1 MFDLNNDGTI
11 TIQELQQAMIRMGQ
25 PLTRKEANEMLKAMD
40 ENGDGLISYR
50 GKRSTRIT
58 EQIIA

>member
-1 MFDLNNDGTI
+1 MPLIFQMFDLNHDGMI
-11 TIQELQQAMIRMGQ
+11 TIQELQQAMAKMGQ

-50 GKRSTRIT
+50 GKD
-58 EQIIA
+58 